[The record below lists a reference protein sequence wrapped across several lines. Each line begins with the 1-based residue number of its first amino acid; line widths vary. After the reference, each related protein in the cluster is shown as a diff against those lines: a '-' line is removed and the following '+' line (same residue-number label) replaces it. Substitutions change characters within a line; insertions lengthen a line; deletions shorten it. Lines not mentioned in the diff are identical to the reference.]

1 MRTRVKPYCNRTR
14 STRRRVIRHPAK
26 QAAEKCNKTR
36 KKLPSGAEMPF
47 LIRLQL
53 RHGRTGHGKMPR
65 ADLPIL
71 ERAAVNAGRGK
82 PRPYKGLADERHG

>member
-1 MRTRVKPYCNRTR
+1 
-14 STRRRVIRHPAK
+14 
-26 QAAEKCNKTR
+26 
-36 KKLPSGAEMPF
+36 MPF